1 MKVTKTVNCIPLHAG
16 GSVIAL
22 TEYGLQCAQ
31 RQPNQTTELLSD
43 GHCIA
48 KNNASSRMESAL
60 SGVHKWWH
68 MNPIC

>member
-1 MKVTKTVNCIPLHAG
+1 MKVTKTVNYTPLHAG

-48 KNNASSRMESAL
+48 KNNASS
-60 SGVHKWWH
+60 
-68 MNPIC
+68 